1 MKKKKIISQI
11 CIHVILV
18 ALTAICL
25 LPFLSMISTSF
36 MKVKGVLPNEPILFP
51 NFSTLS
57 GKLCKSVDCKPF
69 SDVLF
74 QHTIRVCSGPY
85 RKSVNFDHDGI
96 FFLTIPVSRKGAYF

>member
-51 NFSTLS
+51 NFPLYLENYV
-57 GKLCKSVDCKPF
+57 KAWIA
-69 SDVLF
+69 DVLF

-96 FFLTIPVSRKGAYF
+96 FFLTIPISRKGAYF

>member
-36 MKVKGVLPNEPILFP
+36 MKVKGVLPNEPI
-51 NFSTLS
+51 
-57 GKLCKSVDCKPF
+57 

-96 FFLTIPVSRKGAYF
+96 FFLTIPISRKGAYF